1 MSGWRISPPVRI
13 LIGLATGLVAGAL
26 LAGRPWGASLAMVAG
41 PVGRLWLDALTMTV
55 VPLVFSLLAGGV
67 MAAAMQAA
75 GGRIVLRSLLWFAVL
90 LLAAC
95 MLGAASTLV
104 TLDLFP
110 LPAAAR
116 LLPEAAGPAS
126 TALSGLPGSGDW
138 LAGIIPTNPIKAA
151 AETAMVPVVVFA
163 LLFGLAASRI
173 DPALRGAV
181 DRLVRALAETMLVIV
196 GWVLL
201 VAPIGVLA
209 LAFGVGQR
217 LGGGAA
223 GVLAHYVAVVIA
235 TAIVSILFVYTVAIL
250 FGRIGPLAFARAA
263 LPAQV
268 IAVSTQSSLACLP
281 AMVEAAPGLR
291 VAQSSAGVVLP
302 LAVSLFRLTSAAV
315 NVAVALYL
323 AEVHQVVPGPA
334 AVAAGVIVAALVS
347 IAAVG
352 LPAQVSFFAI
362 VAPVCLAMGVP
373 VALLPLLLA
382 IETLPDVFRTL
393 GNVTADIAV
402 MAIVGRRGGADGGGE
417 GVGGG
422 NGPA

>member
-1 MSGWRISPPVRI
+1 MTGWRISPPVRI
-13 LIGLATGLVAGAL
+13 LIGLAAGLIGGTV
-26 LAGRPWGASLAMVAG
+26 LAGRPSGLALAAVAG
-41 PVGRLWLDALTMTV
+41 PVGQLWLDALTMTV

-75 GGRIVLRSLLWFAVL
+75 GGRIVVRALAWFALL

-95 MLGAASTLV
+95 VLGAVSTMV

-116 LLPEAAGPAS
+116 LLPAAAGPAS
-126 TALSGLPGSGDW
+126 EALAGVPGSSDW
-138 LAGIIPTNPIKAA
+138 LANIIPTNPIKAA

-181 DRLVRALAETMLVIV
+181 ERLVRGLAETMLVIV

-201 VAPIGVLA
+201 VAPVGVLA

-235 TAIVSILFVYTVAIL
+235 TAIVSILFVYGVAVL
-250 FGRIGPLAFARAA
+250 FGRVAPLVFARAA

-302 LAVSLFRLTSAAV
+302 MAVSLFRLTSAAV

-323 AEVHQVVPGPA
+323 AQVYQVVPGPA
-334 AVAAGVIVAALVS
+334 ALAAGVVVAALVS

-402 MAIVGRRGGADGGGE
+402 MAIVGRGTDGQAI
-417 GVGGG
+417 
-422 NGPA
+422 GPT